1 MFNAGG
7 IVLKCAYCFGTV
19 KVIDSFQSVQT
30 VECLSCGVRYD
41 VRVTSKMY
49 SEGVDT
55 VFIKPKTRFITV

>member
-7 IVLKCAYCFGTV
+7 IDLKCEYCIGTV

-41 VRVTSKMY
+41 VRVT
-49 SEGVDT
+49 
-55 VFIKPKTRFITV
+55 PKSPVRG